1 MLDRPRISDLINSFE
16 LENEL
21 SGVTKIF
28 EKMFQKLRTKLKC
41 RFRVGP
47 SQKGIQ
53 NEQDRMKNVTTSL
66 VAKIRNHYANTYRLN
81 LQAKAKVT
89 R

>member
-1 MLDRPRISDLINSFE
+1 
-16 LENEL
+16 
-21 SGVTKIF
+21 
-28 EKMFQKLRTKLKC
+28 MFQKLRTKLKC

-89 R
+89 RYNY